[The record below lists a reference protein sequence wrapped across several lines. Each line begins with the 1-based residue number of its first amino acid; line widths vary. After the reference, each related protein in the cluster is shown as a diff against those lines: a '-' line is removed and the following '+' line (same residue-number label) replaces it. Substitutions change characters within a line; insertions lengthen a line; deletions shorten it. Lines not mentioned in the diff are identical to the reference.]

1 MARLRDYYLLVKPG
15 IVAGNA
21 YHVLA
26 GIFLAYQFDWSWVT
40 AVGVLVG
47 TSAMIASACV
57 VNNYFDRRQ
66 DAKMGRTKDRP
77 LANGNISVPAAML
90 FAALLL
96 AGGLGLL
103 VATTNPLTVALGLIA
118 YVSYSFVYTYLK
130 YVTAYNTLVG
140 TIPGALPGVAGY
152 TAFSGQMD
160 QVAWLIF
167 VVLALWQLPHFYAIA
182 IRRRKEYQATD
193 FKFITAALSNRSL
206 WLMITVL
213 IVVYGVAF
221 VCLALLT
228 MHWVFALAIGLAA
241 GWWAWLSFQKPT
253 DFTAWSKR
261 VFLGS
266 LVLMMV
272 FSLTALANFLIEK
285 IL

>member
-1 MARLRDYYLLVKPG
+1 MASLRDYYLLVKPG
-15 IVAGNA
+15 IVTGNA

-26 GIFLAYQFDWSWVT
+26 GIFLAYQFDWSWST
-40 AVGVLVG
+40 GIGVLVG

-77 LANGNISVPAAML
+77 LANGNISVAAAIT
-90 FAALLL
+90 FAVLLL

-103 VATTNPLTVALGLIA
+103 AVTTNLLTVVLGLIA
-118 YVSYSFVYTYLK
+118 YVSYAFVYTYLK

-152 TAFSGQMD
+152 TAFSGQLD

-167 VVLALWQLPHFYAIA
+167 AVLALWQLPHFYAIA
-182 IRRRKEYQATD
+182 IRRRGEYQATD
-193 FKFITAALSNRSL
+193 FKFITAALSDRSL
-206 WLMITVL
+206 WLLITGL
-213 IVVYGVAF
+213 IVVYGIAF

-228 MHWVFALAIGLAA
+228 MHWVFGLVIAIAA
-241 GWWAWLSFQKPT
+241 AWWTWLSLQKPT
-253 DFTAWSKR
+253 DFTAWAKR

-272 FSLTALANFLIEK
+272 FSLTTLANFLIEK
-285 IL
+285 IF